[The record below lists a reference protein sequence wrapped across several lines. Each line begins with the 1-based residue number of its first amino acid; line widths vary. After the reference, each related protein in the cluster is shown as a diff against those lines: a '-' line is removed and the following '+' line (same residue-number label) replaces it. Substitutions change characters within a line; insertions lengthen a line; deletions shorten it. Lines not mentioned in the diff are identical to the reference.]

1 MARLSTLILVV
12 AAHVAALN
20 PSDRARPAV
29 SSRRAQ
35 FPAPKPELVASTS
48 TGLQL
53 GGLAS
58 PEFLFVA
65 ATLFSCASVGV
76 LAEEAVKAAGPTL
89 GEVMKKASKRAL
101 GGGISG
107 AIAGVIQ
114 VCTLM
119 WLRTTMN
126 YQYRYGTSTGEAMAA
141 LWKQGGIG
149 RFYQGLPFAVVQAPL
164 SRFGDTAANAGML
177 ALLETVDDIPVAL
190 KTFAASCAAA
200 LFRISITPIDTV
212 KTLLQVQGPSGMAV
226 LSERVAK
233 HGVLTMYEGALG
245 SSFATLMGH
254 YPWFITYNWLQK
266 LVPPQAEGAAKL
278 LRSAL
283 IGFCCSFVSDC
294 VSNSVRVVKTIRQTS
309 DSATSYAAAVRQVV
323 AADGVAG
330 LLGRGLATRL
340 LANSLQA
347 TVFTV
352 IWKAIECGTSA
363 DLRHC

>member
-1 MARLSTLILVV
+1 M
-12 AAHVAALN
+12 
-20 PSDRARPAV
+20 
-29 SSRRAQ
+29 
-35 FPAPKPELVASTS
+35 APKA
-48 TGLQL
+48 Q
-53 GGLAS
+53 
-58 PEFLFVA
+58 
-65 ATLFSCASVGV
+65 
-76 LAEEAVKAAGPTL
+76 KKTL
-89 GEVMKKASKRAL
+89 GDALRNAGKRAL
-101 GGGISG
+101 GGGLAG
-107 AIAGVIQ
+107 AIAMVVQ
-114 VCTLM
+114 VLALM
-119 WLRTTMN
+119 WMRTTIN
-126 YQYRYGTSTGEAMAA
+126 YQHSKGLSTRQALAA
-141 LWKQGGIG
+141 LYAEGGLA
-149 RFYQGLPFAVVQAPL
+149 RFYRGLWAALLQAPL

-294 VSNSVRVVKTIRQTS
+294 VSNSVRVVKTAKQTS
-309 DSATSYAAAVRQVV
+309 REAASYFAVASQIV
-323 AADGVAG
+323 AQDGIAG
-330 LLGRGLATRL
+330 LLFRGLGTKL
-340 LANSLQA
+340 LSNGLQA
-347 TVFTV
+347 MLFTV
-352 IWKAIECGTSA
+352 CWRYLEEKLNERAKRKLEEKKAE
-363 DLRHC
+363 